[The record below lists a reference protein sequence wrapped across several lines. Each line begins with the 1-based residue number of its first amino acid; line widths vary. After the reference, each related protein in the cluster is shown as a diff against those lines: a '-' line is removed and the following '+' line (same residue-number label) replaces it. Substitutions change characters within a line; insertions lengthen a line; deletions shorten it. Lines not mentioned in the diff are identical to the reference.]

1 MRRVRLFKE
10 SKGPPEPPQLNQS
23 GQDTLT
29 GVLSR
34 GVWERADP
42 MWWRPGALVALLNV
56 DRMIQFNAARGH
68 LMGDHAL
75 RLIGS
80 LLAIYSDEAG
90 SQAHTFRIGGNEFA
104 VVWHDAT
111 VESATS
117 AVERVRA
124 TVEGTGLSLTV
135 RIAVSIIREGE
146 TPQRVLIRFDGFMHE
161 AGISRRNSVYTD
173 PELSLSTLTIRDA
186 LLSCLCG
193 QPWPEGPL
201 LDALALS
208 PALDVLDVGARDGR
222 LLRLLRAQEHAG
234 RLEGLDPVGG
244 EGVRSGMA
252 HALPYPDAS
261 FDVVLFVRA
270 LAHTGWPD
278 TALREARRV
287 LRPGGRLVVVAH
299 GPEHLRATWRALGN
313 ADAPVKAAPEGM
325 GIDVRLPVSVT
336 GQDARALAQSS
347 GGEQAVQEQ
356 RFPVRDTLHLTI
368 QQQTL

>member
-56 DRMIQFNAARGH
+56 DRMIQFNVARGH

-80 LLAIYSDEAG
+80 LLAIYSAEAG
-90 SQAHTFRIGGNEFA
+90 SRAHVFRIGGNEFA
-104 VVWHDAT
+104 VVWQDAT
-111 VESATS
+111 LEAVRQVVEQPRA
-117 AVERVRA
+117 AVEA
-124 TVEGTGLSLTV
+124 MGLGLTV

-161 AGISRRNSVYTD
+161 AGISRRNSVYID

-186 LLSCLCG
+186 LLSRLCG

-208 PALDVLDVGARDGR
+208 PALDVLDVGAGDGR

-270 LAHTGWPD
+270 LAHMGWPD

-325 GIDVRLPVSVT
+325 GIDVTLPVSVT
-336 GQDARALAQSS
+336 GQDARALAQRS

-356 RFPVRDTLHLTI
+356 QFPVRDTLHLTI
-368 QQQTL
+368 RQQTL